1 MWCCYL
7 PEFVRRQPSQGRT
20 CYWGAPLLHT
30 SRCCQSGSQHP
41 SIGRDVVHHGWSWK
55 NGSSTPPCP
64 RRCTSAAGSR
74 RVCRRARHAGRSA
87 LLVCR
92 RRPSRLVAAR
102 APRRVS
108 QVKSTGG
115 CPSACV
121 SRVKVWTIHLNL
133 PRRVNIHTYAN
144 IHTSETFEGTRF
156 SKADPFRPCATFTG
170 ASMCTFECD
179 VWVMVRAL
187 VRPVHTVIAFGA
199 RYGTTT
205 SNFLRIG

>member
-1 MWCCYL
+1 M
-7 PEFVRRQPSQGRT
+7 
-20 CYWGAPLLHT
+20 
-30 SRCCQSGSQHP
+30 
-41 SIGRDVVHHGWSWK
+41 
-55 NGSSTPPCP
+55 
-64 RRCTSAAGSR
+64 
-74 RVCRRARHAGRSA
+74 
-87 LLVCR
+87 
-92 RRPSRLVAAR
+92 
-102 APRRVS
+102 
-108 QVKSTGG
+108 
-115 CPSACV
+115 
-121 SRVKVWTIHLNL
+121 NL